1 LFLRL
6 RLFLFFLLFFY
17 FFLFVIGI
25 SHQFRHLVHLLLQ
38 LLPTFKVTW
47 VKAGTSSVFGLES
60 LRELRVQG
68 AVGMGNGFGPSLT
81 HGGRKVVLCGG

>member
-1 LFLRL
+1 
-6 RLFLFFLLFFY
+6 
-17 FFLFVIGI
+17 I
-25 SHQFRHLVHLLLQ
+25 RHFTTK
-38 LLPTFKVTW
+38 PTFKVTW
-47 VKAGTSSVFGLES
+47 AKAGTSSVFGLES